1 MSEHTTYAGFA
12 HHLGHERPD
21 HLAADVLGLL
31 ERPRTCGSV
40 TRAVEIVLSAGNR
53 RSVGRNDG

>member
-12 HHLGHERPD
+12 HHLGHERRD
-21 HLAADVLGLL
+21 HLAAHVLGLL
-31 ERPRTCGSV
+31 EAPGRAGSV
-40 TRAVEIVLSAGNR
+40 TLAIEIDLSAGNR